1 MKRLD
6 AIAIVGEYKD
16 PKTGD
21 MKKRFAKCGSVF
33 INDEGAISFKMDAVP
48 VAGWDGWINAKE
60 PYDGE
65 KPARQ
70 SSAPTRKS
78 SSPSGFDDM
87 DDDIPF

>member
-6 AIAIVGEYKD
+6 AIATVGEYKD

-21 MKKRFAKCGSVF
+21 MKKRYSKCGSVF
-33 INDEGAISFKMDAVP
+33 INDDGNISVKMDTMP
-48 VAGWDGWINAKE
+48 VGAWDGWINARE
-60 PYDGE
+60 PFEGE

-78 SSPSGFDDM
+78 SRV
-87 DDDIPF
+87 DDDSDLPF